1 MPNLNWQVAD
11 ITKQIADLESR
22 LGEVAGELAEL
33 QSIMATFLAR
43 YRREVLRYH
52 NKLVRV
58 QRQIAD
64 LQGLMGDRAALR
76 EGRADTALIRLVGCE
91 ERSAPPQ
98 DGKRLWP
105 GEQASARSAQDNL
118 PPASPALKRLYS
130 EVVARLH
137 PGLAETLEEY
147 QRRRILMAEVDR
159 AYVQR
164 DEHSL
169 RAVAEAA
176 RKHGDLPMRV
186 NEQALKQL
194 RKRCFMLEQVIVQLE
209 GQVYE
214 LRYGTVACVYAHA
227 QHAQS
232 AGRDLLGEIRDELRG
247 ELQQARRKLAAL
259 QNQMAGRANDRPT

>member
-1 MPNLNWQVAD
+1 MPDLNWQVAD
-11 ITKQIADLESR
+11 LTRQIADLEDR

-33 QSIMATFLAR
+33 QSVMATFLAR
-43 YRREVLRYH
+43 YRREVMRYH

-76 EGRADTALIRLVGCE
+76 EGHADTALIRLVGRE
-91 ERSAPPQ
+91 ERLAPPQ

-105 GEQASARSAQDNL
+105 SEQASVRSIQDNL
-118 PPASPALKRLYS
+118 PPASPALKRLYT

-137 PGLAETLEEY
+137 PGLAGTLEEY
-147 QRRRILMAEVDR
+147 QRRRVLMAEMDR

-164 DEHSL
+164 DELSL
-169 RAVAEAA
+169 RAVAEAI
-176 RKHGDLPMRV
+176 RERGDLPMRAD
-186 NEQALKQL
+186 EWSLKRL
-194 RKRCFMLEQVIVQLE
+194 RKRCFMLEQVISQLE

-214 LRYGTVACVYAHA
+214 LRYGTVARVYAHA
-227 QHAQS
+227 QQAQS
-232 AGRDLLGEIRDELRG
+232 AGRDLLGELRDELRE

-259 QNQMAGRANDRPT
+259 QNRAAGSER